1 MDSSTSPSSNCGRI
15 PRLAGCLLL
24 LGVVTWAVGAW
35 FILAV
40 HPEMRFASAA
50 AQRKLDYARK
60 LTSEKGVK
68 SVIYGGSSCA
78 FSINGQELLEKY
90 GLPVA
95 NLGMMAG
102 LGARINT
109 LFALQAVQRGDNLL
123 IALEPSL
130 LTDPIEPVGLEM
142 QFSLRTGHP
151 EWMLKPQLG
160 QPGVSLLSAG
170 LLVRP
175 GGYQLLTLAGKIL
188 MRQPLY
194 RYRIEEVQASGWQQ
208 TPVKMEISGP
218 PGHRIH
224 LSDDAKRFL
233 QALAA
238 QCRERGVRLAY
249 VLPWGYCPPEEV
261 AAFRRENA
269 EFLLEVSQ
277 WVEVLKDP
285 MLGAYAVREEF
296 ADTSWHLNG
305 PGSARRCEVLATQ
318 IKSWQSWTREEL
330 KALSASTAYLVPEV
344 PWKEA
349 SSRAMAS
356 TSSRGDGSPGLA
368 K

>member
-1 MDSSTSPSSNCGRI
+1 MDSSTSPSSTSGRI
-15 PRLAGCLLL
+15 PKLALRLVILGLL
-24 LGVVTWAVGAW
+24 TWALGAW
-35 FILAV
+35 FILAI

-50 AQRKLDYARK
+50 AQRKLAYAQK
-60 LTSEKGVK
+60 LTAEKGPK

-78 FSINGQELLEKY
+78 FSINGAEMLEKY

-123 IALEPSL
+123 IALEPAL

-142 QFSLRTGHP
+142 QFSVRTGHP

-160 QPGVSLLSAG
+160 QPGVSWLSAG

-208 TPVKMEISGP
+208 TSVRMDISGP

-233 QALAA
+233 QSLAGL
-238 QCRERGVRLAY
+238 CRERGVRLAY
-249 VLPWGYCPPEEV
+249 VLPWGYCPPDQV

-285 MLGAYAVREEF
+285 MLGAYSAREEF
-296 ADTSWHLNG
+296 ADTSWHLTET
-305 PGSARRCEVLATQ
+305 GSVRRCDVLANQ
-318 IKSWQSWTREEL
+318 IKSWRAWTREEL
-330 KALSASTAYLVPEV
+330 QAIPRSTAYLPTVVPRN
-344 PWKEA
+344 EA
-349 SSRAMAS
+349 SNAAIAS
-356 TSSRGDGSPGLA
+356 TSSRGEASPDLGR
-368 K
+368 